1 MIDSHVKDSAA
12 FTGGGTGGHVFPGIA
27 VYESLRSLTHDTVDC
42 FWIGSRGGIEEELL
56 KRFSIQ
62 YEGIHAG
69 KLRRY
74 FSFKNFTD
82 VIKILMGYI
91 EARRILK
98 RRRPRVLFSKGG
110 FVSVPPVIAAHRL
123 GIPVVTHESD
133 VDPGLA
139 TRINSRYADVICV
152 AYEKTAAAF
161 PEEQREKVVVT
172 GNPVRDEIWRGNRTK
187 GRALLGVPDGKK
199 VLLVLGGSL
208 GARAINDLIAAI
220 VDDLLPHCFIVHQ
233 MGSLS
238 FVPSHREGYVT
249 KALFEGDFPDILM
262 ASDLVVSR
270 SGAGTLWENAVCR
283 KPAILIPLGMGSS
296 RGDQVKNA
304 EIFRSMGAAR
314 VLDEEGLTPLRLKE
328 EILSLIRDEESLLR
342 MRNALAGF
350 ATKNASSDIA
360 SILFSYIKKEEV

>member
-1 MIDSHVKDSAA
+1 MPPVA

-27 VYESLRSLTHDTVDC
+27 VYEKLSLLSQGACDC
-42 FWIGSRGGIEEELL
+42 FWIGSRGGIEEDIL
-56 KRFSIQ
+56 KRFSIP

-74 FSFKNFTD
+74 FSFRNITD
-82 VIKILMGYI
+82 VAKILAGYV

-98 RRRPRVLFSKGG
+98 KKRPCVLFSKGG
-110 FVSVPPVIAAHRL
+110 FVSVPPVVAAHRL

-133 VDPGLA
+133 LEPGLA
-139 TRINSRYADVICV
+139 TRINSRFADLICV
-152 AYEKTAAAF
+152 AYEKTCTSF
-161 PEEQREKVVVT
+161 PPEMRAKLVVT
-172 GNPVRDEIWRGNRTK
+172 GNPVREEIRKGDRER
-187 GRALLGVPDGKK
+187 GRAALGVPEGKK

-208 GARAINDLIAAI
+208 GARAVNELIEA
-220 VDDLLPHCFIVHQ
+220 VLDELLPHCFVVHQ

-238 FVPSHREGYVT
+238 YKPSAKEGYVT
-249 KALFEGDFPDILM
+249 KALFEGDFPDVLM

-304 EIFRSMGAAR
+304 ALFAEIGAAR
-314 VLDEEGLTPLRLKE
+314 VLDEEGLSPDRLRD
-328 EILSLIRDEESLLR
+328 EILSLLKDEKELAR
-342 MRNALAGF
+342 MKEALAGF
-350 ATKNASSDIA
+350 ATTAAASDIA
-360 SILFSYIKKEEV
+360 ARLLAYSKEVS